1 MRVLTRLFP
10 FLLEADELHDWQSAF
25 WWTKRRKRPRGLV
38 QGALKIRP
46 SEEVAAPENEDEV
59 LFEGSGDI
67 PLVETPAA
75 REMERSAPLAE
86 ELMDTVLDLL
96 SFAGFGV
103 PASIAQ
109 NAESKVTL
117 AIWYCL
123 KWGGVLIVGKRGW
136 DVIRLLARQRP
147 SSRIRLKHYDFS
159 SL

>member
-10 FLLEADELHDWQSAF
+10 FLFEADDLHDWQSAF

-38 QGALKIRP
+38 QGTLKIRP
-46 SEEVAAPENEDEV
+46 SEESAAAENDDEV

-67 PLVETPAA
+67 PLMETPAA
-75 REMERSAPLAE
+75 RKTASGEMARSAPLAE
-86 ELMDTVLDLL
+86 DLMDTVLDLL
-96 SFAGFGV
+96 SFAGFAV

-123 KWGGVLIVGKRGW
+123 KMGG
-136 DVIRLLARQRP
+136 D
-147 SSRIRLKHYDFS
+147 
-159 SL
+159 